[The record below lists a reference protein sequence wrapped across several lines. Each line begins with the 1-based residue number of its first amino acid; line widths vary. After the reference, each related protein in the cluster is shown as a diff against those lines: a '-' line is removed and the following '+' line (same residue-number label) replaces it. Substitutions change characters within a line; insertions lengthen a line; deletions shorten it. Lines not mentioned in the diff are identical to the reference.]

1 VPDDAGLHLQCCS
14 PCPRP
19 ALPPPRFPAAQVTS
33 SPDGVSLREA
43 MGAQQTPPSFG
54 GFTFVHESLFGAAYR
69 VSVSD
74 SSDDEFELGS
84 DRDSGVWAS

>member
-1 VPDDAGLHLQCCS
+1 MLAGA
-14 PCPRP
+14 R
-19 ALPPPRFPAAQVTS
+19 AAFSTQVTA
-33 SPDGVSLREA
+33 SPDGVTLRDA

-54 GFTFVHESLFGAAYR
+54 GFTFVHESVFGAAYR

-74 SSDDEFELGS
+74 SSDDEFELAGS